1 MKISKRDLILDSIIA
16 AYLDDNTPIGSNELG
31 ARMQISIPASTI
43 RVYFKKLSDEGAI
56 TQLHVSGGRI
66 PTISIM
72 QKYWQSRLDFAKKLE
87 IYNTQNLSLIM
98 QNFEIYCM
106 IFTSHSEILRE
117 VLNYNNKFIIL
128 VFSESELILKCEP
141 RIFKFLHN
149 LIGANIE
156 ELEKITMQ
164 VGLGELRTKINEL
177 KRSKI
182 QFLANEV
189 VAYKIFKDE
198 RFKTLLD
205 PSFTTKFSKNII
217 FSPEF
222 DSGFM
227 GVKREVNFGG
237 KDAVM
242 ICAGSV
248 YEDYEKFFN
257 TIMEVA

>member
-1 MKISKRDLILDSIIA
+1 MKISKRDLILDSIIS
-16 AYLDDNTPIGSNELG
+16 AYLDDNVPIGSNELCS
-31 ARMQISIPASTI
+31 RMQISIPASTI
-43 RVYFKKLSDEGAI
+43 RVYFKKLSEEGAI
-56 TQLHVSGGRI
+56 RQLHVSGGRI
-66 PTISIM
+66 PTVSIM
-72 QKYWQSRLDFAKKLE
+72 QKYWRSKLKFDKKLKIE
-87 IYNTQNLSLIM
+87 DLNNLSMIV
-98 QNFEIYCM
+98 QDFEIYCM
-106 IFTSHSEILRE
+106 VFTSNSEILKE
-117 VLNYNNKFIIL
+117 VLNYNDRFIIL
-128 VFSESELILKCEP
+128 VFGDDEIILKFNDK
-141 RIFKFLHN
+141 ILNVLSN
-149 LIGANIE
+149 LVGITLE

-164 VGLGELRTKINEL
+164 IGFMELRTKIAEL

-198 RFKTLLD
+198 RFRILLD
-205 PSFTTKFSKNII
+205 PTFAVKFNKNII

-227 GVKREVNFGG
+227 GVKRDINFIG

-242 ICAGSV
+242 ICAGSI